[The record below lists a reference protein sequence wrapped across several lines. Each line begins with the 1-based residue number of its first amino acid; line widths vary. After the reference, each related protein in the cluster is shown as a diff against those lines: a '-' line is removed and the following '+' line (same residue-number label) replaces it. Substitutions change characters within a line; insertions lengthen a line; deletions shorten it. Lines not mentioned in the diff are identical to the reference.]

1 MSRSCASSR
10 ALFLAAGLALAAAG
24 PAAAATKATNKVR
37 SGPAGAAFYAPPAPL
52 PGKVHGDLVWAR
64 ALKGAPVVPGAA
76 STKVVLYRST
86 GVDGRPTAVSGVV
99 SIPKGH
105 APKGGWPVISYAHGT
120 TGIADQC
127 APSRDVAGAPVHPYN
142 AYVFPLLSRWLKAGY
157 AVVRTDY
164 EGLGTP
170 GVHPY
175 LIGSSEGRSTLDMV
189 LAAHQLDPRIAL
201 GKVILSG
208 HSQGGHAALFAA
220 GLAKRWT
227 PSLTIRGTVA
237 FAPAS
242 HLDEQ
247 IPLTTA
253 LTAPGGGLSGLV
265 SMIARGVATANPSLD
280 TTTLLSDQAQALYP
294 QTLTQC
300 LPELSAATS
309 FGGLSP
315 KELFRAGIDFGPV
328 AKLLDVQ
335 DPSHL
340 NIHTP
345 LLIEQGSADT
355 TVFPVFTDTL
365 STELKAAGTKLTYTK
380 VAGVDHGGIVTAAAK
395 ASTAWI
401 AQRLK
406 ATAG

>member
-1 MSRSCASSR
+1 MSRSF
-10 ALFLAAGLALAAAG
+10 ALSGAVFAALALTASA
-24 PAAAATKATNKVR
+24 PALAATKATDKVR
-37 SGPAGAAFYAPPAPL
+37 TGPAGAAFYAPPAPL
-52 PGKVHGDLVWAR
+52 PGHTHGDLVWAR
-64 ALKGAPVVPGAA
+64 KLTGAAVAPGAA

-86 GVDGRPTAVSGVV
+86 GVDGKPTAVSGIV
-99 SIPKGH
+99 SVPKGH
-105 APKGGWPVISYAHGT
+105 APRAGWPVITFDHGT

-127 APSRDVAGAPVHPYN
+127 APSRDVAGTPVHPYN
-142 AYVFPLLSRWLKAGY
+142 AYILPLLTRWLKAGY

-189 LAAHQLDPRIAL
+189 RAARDLDPSISAK
-201 GKVILSG
+201 KVIISG

-220 GLAKRWT
+220 ALAPTWT
-227 PSLTIRGTVA
+227 PELTIRGTVA

-253 LTAPGGGLSGLV
+253 LTTPGAGLSGLV
-265 SMIARGVATANPSLD
+265 SLIARGIATATPSFDLNA
-280 TTTLLSDQAQALYP
+280 LLGDQARTLYP

-300 LPELSAATS
+300 LPELSTPAS
-309 FGGLSP
+309 FGGLPP
-315 KELFRAGIDFGPV
+315 KDLFQPNADLAPV
-328 AKLLDVQ
+328 AKLLDAQ

-340 NIHTP
+340 KLRTP

-355 TVFPVFTDTL
+355 TVFPQFTDQL
-365 STELKAAGTKLTYTK
+365 ATELKANGAKNLTYTK
-380 VAGVDHGGIVTAAAK
+380 VAGVDHAGIVTAGAK
-395 ASTAWI
+395 AATTWI

-406 ATAG
+406 